1 MLATYNRKNPMG
13 GNRANSID
21 QKQYRRD
28 IGSVK
33 IKSTTDREMTSPQL
47 SGKKVKGNSN
57 SISKDSPGNQNRYM
71 TNNHFE

>member
-1 MLATYNRKNPMG
+1 MG

-47 SGKKVKGNSN
+47 AGKKAKGNSN
-57 SISKDSPGNQNRYM
+57 SISKDPSGNQNRYM
-71 TNNHFE
+71 TNNHFD